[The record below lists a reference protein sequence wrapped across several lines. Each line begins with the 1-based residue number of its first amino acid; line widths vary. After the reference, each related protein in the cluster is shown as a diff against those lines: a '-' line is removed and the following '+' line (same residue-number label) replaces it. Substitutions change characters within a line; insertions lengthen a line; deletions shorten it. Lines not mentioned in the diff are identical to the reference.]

1 MYVFLVPLL
10 FLSVGWFAHEPVSL
24 FSSSILFLFVLSA
37 VLLTKKFNWRQNRI
51 FLLALSIPVSYLL
64 SALINGQNLSSF
76 FLGGYQRNFGI
87 ATLIALS
94 LLLILG
100 SAPDVNFF
108 KYRNYGLLITLIIAN
123 VYGYLQ
129 YFDLDPLP
137 WSNPFKAVSLTLGNP
152 NFAGALFGCLSIV
165 AISILVST
173 QKLWAKVL
181 SLGLYLSTIFLAV
194 QTKSLQAVLLII
206 LSTLTFLFIVSIGR
220 VELHQK
226 IIKYV
231 TFSSILSSTIAIISI
246 FGFDKFLSLKEKIF
260 FQGSIPQR
268 LDYWQN
274 GIAIWKD
281 HPIFGVGVDQFQR
294 YAAFYRNPTQI
305 VRDGNFVIPDKSHNV
320 LIDHLANGGLLA
332 AVLWLSLVIS
342 IFWVSYRLI
351 QLRVGSRPT
360 IATLVAV
367 WSAYVAQSLI
377 SPDQIVLAVIGY
389 TSGGILLGIYNK
401 EIAKSKN
408 LDLNQKE
415 NPFLVRAVAAF
426 LLVISFFIF
435 SKALIANAHAKQM
448 VAGNLID
455 KQEILNVINEWP
467 NPKTTELIGIELL
480 KDANNCPVVVDIAD
494 KLIAIDS
501 RNAQGWF
508 MKAVCANFEKDF
520 TSAISYVDSSLKYD
534 PLNPYYLVSK
544 AKLELAANRIDSAEK
559 TIAKAKSVN
568 INERDIR
575 SVETSILSLK
585 NKPK

>member
-1 MYVFLVPLL
+1 MHVFLVPLL

-37 VLLTKKFNWRQNRI
+37 VLFTKKFNWRQNRI
-51 FLLALSIPVSYLL
+51 FLLALSIPVAYLF
-64 SALINGQNLSSF
+64 SALINGQSITSL

-94 LLLILG
+94 LLLIFG
-100 SAPDVNFF
+100 SAPDINFN
-108 KYRNYGLLITLIIAN
+108 KYRNYGLLTTLVLAN

-137 WSNPFKAVSLTLGNP
+137 WSNPFNAVSLTLGNP
-152 NFAGALFGCLSIV
+152 NFAGALFGFLSIV

-173 QKLWAKVL
+173 QKFWAKVL
-181 SLGLYLSTIFLAV
+181 SSGLYLSTIFLAV

-206 LSTLTFLFIVSIGR
+206 LSSFIFLFVVSIGR
-220 VELHQK
+220 VEIHHK
-226 IIKYV
+226 IIKYL
-231 TFSSILSSTIAIISI
+231 SISIILSKTVVLILI
-246 FGFDKFLSLKEKIF
+246 FGFARMLSLKDKIF
-260 FQGSIPQR
+260 FQGSVPQR

-294 YAAFYRNPTQI
+294 YAAFYRKPTQI

-320 LIDHLANGGLLA
+320 LIDHFANGGLLA

-342 IFWVSYRLI
+342 VFWVSFRLV
-351 QLRVGSRPT
+351 QLKVGSRT
-360 IATLVAV
+360 TVATLVAV
-367 WSAYVAQSLI
+367 WTAYVAQSLI

-389 TSGGILLGIYNK
+389 TSGGILIGIYNK
-401 EIAKSKN
+401 EIVKSKN
-408 LDLNQKE
+408 LDINQKE
-415 NPFLVRAVAAF
+415 NPFLVRAVTAF

-467 NPKTTELIGIELL
+467 NPKTTELIGIQLL
-480 KDANNCPVVVDIAD
+480 KDANNCSVVVDIAD

-501 RNAQGWF
+501 RNSQGWF

-544 AKLELAANRIDSAEK
+544 AKLELAANRIDSAEI

-568 INERDIR
+568 RNEPDIR
-575 SVETSILSLK
+575 LVESSILSLK